1 MQIAFHIGAHSTD
14 EDLLLGCLRQNAG
27 LLAQNGILA
36 PSGEQYRPV
45 LREAVRRLQ
54 GARSEPDGE
63 EAVLEAILKGMQG
76 RRLVMSS
83 ENFIC
88 VPQRVFDEDAF
99 YGKMGQKALWLRN
112 TFPRQDVS
120 FHIGL
125 RSPASL
131 IPALFARRGDGD
143 FLAFLDGVNL
153 DALSWF
159 DVLQRLRFSVPDAPI
174 TVWCN
179 EDTPLIWPEVL
190 TSVADMPPQTPL
202 QGAHARLRAV
212 LSEEGLTRYL
222 AYLDHHPAM
231 SIAQRRWAAISFMD
245 RYVDD
250 AEMEEDYDLPDWS
263 QERIEDLDTIYETD
277 LEAIETL
284 PEVTVIRP

>member
-14 EDLLLGCLRQNAG
+14 EDLLLSCLRQNAG

-45 LREAVRRLQ
+45 LREAVRKLQ
-54 GARSEPDGE
+54 GTRSEPDAE

-112 TFPRQDVS
+112 TFPRQEVS

-131 IPALFARRGDGD
+131 VPALFARRGDGD
-143 FLAFLDGVNL
+143 FRAFLDRVNL

-174 TVWCN
+174 SVWCN

-190 TSVADMPPQTPL
+190 TNVADVPPQTPL
-202 QGAHARLRAV
+202 QGAHARLRTV

-222 AYLDHHPAM
+222 AYLDHHPGM
-231 SIAQRRWAAISFMD
+231 TIAQRRWAAISFLD
-245 RYVDD
+245 RYGND

-263 QERIEDLDTIYETD
+263 QSRIEDLDAVYEDD